1 MMEPGSNA
9 TVNPAPDMPNSSAL
23 WGEARYQIIEIGSW
37 KVLGLRVLCLK
48 RVCQILLDIFLTIG
62 YPWGMVILLEH
73 FIALIFLVVLLLVK
87 AKKWGT
93 GLDICLTLLVLL
105 LFMVVLRLFSLLLLQ
120 FGILSKLLNERC
132 DRMRFLT
139 YCLPPPR
146 KFIRSSYKGSAVLAL
161 VIVCGIFSAM
171 IGLASAKVSSVTN
184 SSLSS
189 SKTSA
194 QALQYAETQADIV
207 RNTAYDD
214 LSSKAKTQ
222 IAGTHFYEEVTVGA
236 ETAYKEDI
244 QKKDCT
250 VNVYS
255 GSETIP
261 RATLTIT
268 RLTKEENQASGVP
281 VGTVITWASLNDPNE
296 NGTWLECNGQSCT
309 AYPDLVKVLGSYT
322 VPDYRGVFLRGL
334 GSVTSKHYGTVQ
346 HQSNGLGELQGDA
359 IRDIDGQFVVDDL
372 VGSGTYH
379 NTSHNGV
386 FKAIASARY
395 NAESSDKTWTG
406 FWLKFDA
413 AYVVP
418 TSNEDRPINRAVRYF
433 IKAA

>member
-1 MMEPGSNA
+1 MH
-9 TVNPAPDMPNSSAL
+9 
-23 WGEARYQIIEIGSW
+23 
-37 KVLGLRVLCLK
+37 
-48 RVCQILLDIFLTIG
+48 
-62 YPWGMVILLEH
+62 YPS
-73 FIALIFLVVLLLVK
+73 
-87 AKKWGT
+87 T
-93 GLDICLTLLVLL
+93 
-105 LFMVVLRLFSLLLLQ
+105 
-120 FGILSKLLNERC
+120 
-132 DRMRFLT
+132 
-139 YCLPPPR
+139 PPR
-146 KFIRSSYKGSAVLAL
+146 KFIRSSHKGSAVLAL
-161 VIVCGIFSAM
+161 VIVCGIFSSM
-171 IGLASAKVSSVTN
+171 MGLASAKVSSATN

-194 QALQYAETQADIV
+194 QALQYAETQAVIV

-236 ETAYKEDI
+236 EAAYKEDI
-244 QKKDCT
+244 KKKDCT

-281 VGTVITWASLNDPNE
+281 VGTVITWASANNPNE

-309 AYPDLVKVLGSYT
+309 AYPDLVKVLGTDT

-334 GSVTSKHYGTVQ
+334 GSVTSTHYGTVQ

-359 IRDIDGQFVVDDL
+359 IRNIYGDFSTLDAGGIEYPTGSFQYAMDKSRVNCGPVAWSSTYNDYL
-372 VGSGTYH
+372 VS
-379 NTSHNGV
+379 
-386 FKAIASARY
+386 F
-395 NAESSDKTWTG
+395 NAY
-406 FWLKFDA
+406 
-413 AYVVP
+413 YVVP
-418 TSNEDRPINRAVRYF
+418 TANEDRPINRAVRYF

>member
-1 MMEPGSNA
+1 M
-9 TVNPAPDMPNSSAL
+9 
-23 WGEARYQIIEIGSW
+23 I
-37 KVLGLRVLCLK
+37 
-48 RVCQILLDIFLTIG
+48 
-62 YPWGMVILLEH
+62 
-73 FIALIFLVVLLLVK
+73 
-87 AKKWGT
+87 
-93 GLDICLTLLVLL
+93 
-105 LFMVVLRLFSLLLLQ
+105 
-120 FGILSKLLNERC
+120 
-132 DRMRFLT
+132 RFT
-139 YCLPPPR
+139 PPR
-146 KFIRSSYKGSAVLAL
+146 KFIRSSHKGSAVLAL
-161 VIVCGIFSAM
+161 VIVCGIFSSM
-171 IGLASAKVSSVTN
+171 MGLASAKVSSVTN

-214 LSSKAKTQ
+214 LSSKTKTQ

-244 QKKDCT
+244 KKKDCT

-281 VGTVITWASLNDPNE
+281 VGTVITWASANNPNE

-309 AYPDLVKVLGSYT
+309 AYPELVKVLGTDT

-334 GSVTSKHYGTVQ
+334 GSVTSTHYGTVQ

-359 IRDIDGQFVVDDL
+359 IRNIYGDFSTLDAGGIEYPTGAFQFAGEKGL
-372 VGSGTYH
+372 
-379 NTSHNGV
+379 
-386 FKAIASARY
+386 Y
-395 NAESSDKTWTG
+395 NACNSSMCNDYLV
-406 FWLKFDA
+406 FFNA
-413 AYVVP
+413 YYVVP
-418 TSNEDRPINRAVRYF
+418 TANEDRPINRAVRYF

>member
-1 MMEPGSNA
+1 MM
-9 TVNPAPDMPNSSAL
+9 
-23 WGEARYQIIEIGSW
+23 
-37 KVLGLRVLCLK
+37 GL
-48 RVCQILLDIFLTIG
+48 
-62 YPWGMVILLEH
+62 
-73 FIALIFLVVLLLVK
+73 
-87 AKKWGT
+87 
-93 GLDICLTLLVLL
+93 
-105 LFMVVLRLFSLLLLQ
+105 S
-120 FGILSKLLNERC
+120 
-132 DRMRFLT
+132 
-139 YCLPPPR
+139 
-146 KFIRSSYKGSAVLAL
+146 
-161 VIVCGIFSAM
+161 
-171 IGLASAKVSSVTN
+171 SAKVSSATN

-222 IAGTHFYEEVTVGA
+222 IAGTHFFEEVTVGA

-244 QKKDCT
+244 KKKDCT
-250 VNVYS
+250 VNVYT

-281 VGTVITWASLNDPNE
+281 VGTVITWASTNNPNE
-296 NGTWLECNGQSCT
+296 NGTWLECNGQSC
-309 AYPDLVKVLGSYT
+309 AGYPELVKVLGSDT

-334 GSVTSKHYGTVQ
+334 GSVTSTHYGTVQ

-359 IRDIDGQFVVDDL
+359 IRNIYGDFSTLDAGGIEYPTGSFQYARDKSRANCNYVVSTWNDYL
-372 VGSGTYH
+372 VSF
-379 NTSHNGV
+379 S
-386 FKAIASARY
+386 AS
-395 NAESSDKTWTG
+395 
-406 FWLKFDA
+406 
-413 AYVVP
+413 YVVP

>member
-1 MMEPGSNA
+1 MF
-9 TVNPAPDMPNSSAL
+9 
-23 WGEARYQIIEIGSW
+23 Y
-37 KVLGLRVLCLK
+37 
-48 RVCQILLDIFLTIG
+48 
-62 YPWGMVILLEH
+62 
-73 FIALIFLVVLLLVK
+73 
-87 AKKWGT
+87 
-93 GLDICLTLLVLL
+93 
-105 LFMVVLRLFSLLLLQ
+105 
-120 FGILSKLLNERC
+120 
-132 DRMRFLT
+132 
-139 YCLPPPR
+139 PPR
-146 KFIRSSYKGSAVLAL
+146 KFICSSHKGSAVLAL
-161 VIVCGIFSAM
+161 VIVCGIFSSM
-171 IGLASAKVSSVTN
+171 MGLSSAKVSSATN

-236 ETAYKEDI
+236 ETAYKENI
-244 QKKDCT
+244 KKKDCT

-281 VGTVITWASLNDPNE
+281 VGTVITWASANNPNE
-296 NGTWLECNGQSCT
+296 SGTWLECNGQSCA
-309 AYPDLVKVLGSYT
+309 AYPDLVKVLGQNV

-334 GSVTSKHYGTVQ
+334 GSVTSTHYGTVQ

-359 IRDIDGQFVVDDL
+359 IRNIYGDFSTLDAGGIEYPTGAFQHATDKSKRNIEYMYSMYNDYL
-372 VGSGTYH
+372 VSF
-379 NTSHNGV
+379 S
-386 FKAIASARY
+386 AS
-395 NAESSDKTWTG
+395 
-406 FWLKFDA
+406 
-413 AYVVP
+413 YVVP
-418 TSNEDRPINRAVRYF
+418 IANEDRPINRAVRYF

>member
-1 MMEPGSNA
+1 MM
-9 TVNPAPDMPNSSAL
+9 
-23 WGEARYQIIEIGSW
+23 
-37 KVLGLRVLCLK
+37 
-48 RVCQILLDIFLTIG
+48 
-62 YPWGMVILLEH
+62 
-73 FIALIFLVVLLLVK
+73 
-87 AKKWGT
+87 
-93 GLDICLTLLVLL
+93 
-105 LFMVVLRLFSLLLLQ
+105 
-120 FGILSKLLNERC
+120 
-132 DRMRFLT
+132 
-139 YCLPPPR
+139 
-146 KFIRSSYKGSAVLAL
+146 
-161 VIVCGIFSAM
+161 
-171 IGLASAKVSSVTN
+171 GLASAKVSSVTN

-194 QALQYAETQADIV
+194 QALQYAETQAGIV

-214 LSSKAKTQ
+214 LSSKVKTQ

-244 QKKDCT
+244 KKKDCT

-255 GSETIP
+255 GSETFP

-281 VGTVITWASLNDPNE
+281 VGTVITWASANNPNE

-309 AYPDLVKVLGSYT
+309 AYPDLVRVLGSDT

-334 GSVTSKHYGTVQ
+334 GSVTSTHYGTVQ

-359 IRDIDGQFVVDDL
+359 IRNIYGDFSTLDAGDIEYPTGAFQHAWNKSIANCGRMAWSSTYNDYL
-372 VGSGTYH
+372 VS
-379 NTSHNGV
+379 
-386 FKAIASARY
+386 F
-395 NAESSDKTWTG
+395 NAY
-406 FWLKFDA
+406 
-413 AYVVP
+413 YVVP